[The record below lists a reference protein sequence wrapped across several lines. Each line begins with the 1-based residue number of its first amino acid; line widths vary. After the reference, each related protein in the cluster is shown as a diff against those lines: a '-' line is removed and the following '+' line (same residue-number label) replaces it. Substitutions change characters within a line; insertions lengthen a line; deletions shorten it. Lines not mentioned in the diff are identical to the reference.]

1 LEALLEELLPD
12 SERPSIVVADSHD
25 RESLDR
31 LTCDTKVVLSTVGPY
46 SHYGSELVASCVAN
60 GTDYCDL
67 TAEVEWCRKMIDLHQ
82 VDAQKSGARLVSQ
95 CGVDSIPSD
104 LGTFFMQEH
113 AIAKHGRPCTEITM
127 LVRSMRG
134 GFSGSSIA
142 SLSNSFGSGRRDEE
156 SRNVLKD
163 PYGLNPQGERDGPD
177 GPDETRSRFSHDA
190 ERWTTPFVM
199 APINTRVVRRT
210 NALLGYIYG
219 RDFCYSEAMITGKGI
234 KGRCLAAMLS
244 LGQRL
249 LKWAFT
255 HPLTQRLAL
264 KLAPKP
270 GEGPS
275 REEQKKGYFEMLF
288 LGEPPD
294 GEMMHLVVKGE
305 GDPGFTATSRMF
317 AESGV
322 CLAKDG
328 LDVQGG
334 FWTPAS
340 AMGEALRKRLVANA
354 GMSFEWQRGEG
365 QQ

>member
-1 LEALLEELLPD
+1 
-12 SERPSIVVADSHD
+12 
-25 RESLDR
+25 
-31 LTCDTKVVLSTVGPY
+31 
-46 SHYGSELVASCVAN
+46 
-60 GTDYCDL
+60 
-67 TAEVEWCRKMIDLHQ
+67 
-82 VDAQKSGARLVSQ
+82 
-95 CGVDSIPSD
+95 
-104 LGTFFMQEH
+104 
-113 AIAKHGRPCTEITM
+113 
-127 LVRSMRG
+127 
-134 GFSGSSIA
+134 
-142 SLSNSFGSGRRDEE
+142 
-156 SRNVLKD
+156 
-163 PYGLNPQGERDGPD
+163 
-177 GPDETRSRFSHDA
+177 
-190 ERWTTPFVM
+190 
-199 APINTRVVRRT
+199 
-210 NALLGYIYG
+210 
-219 RDFCYSEAMITGKGI
+219 
-234 KGRCLAAMLS
+234 MLS

-255 HPLTQRLAL
+255 HPFTQGLAL

-354 GMSFEWQRGEG
+354 GMSFEWEG
-365 QQ
+365 ANVSNERELIAPRTAPELPIAALDGVNYGRKEFGNDLS